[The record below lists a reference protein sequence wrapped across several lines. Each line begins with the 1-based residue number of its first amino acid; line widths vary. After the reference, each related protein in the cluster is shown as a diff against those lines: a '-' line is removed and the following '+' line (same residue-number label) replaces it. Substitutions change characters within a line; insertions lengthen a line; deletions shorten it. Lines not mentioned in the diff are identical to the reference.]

1 MAVGKSCSLLS
12 LPSPHFHFVFL
23 YLFIFLHSLSSFL
36 SPFSLRGLGLL
47 SASQPTSKARNNL
60 LKCIFVSPKRIPV
73 FFSIFTSPPLF
84 SFTRSK
90 SDEEIRFTFI
100 ITIRYH
106 RFKKIVR
113 AIRPFVRSFVRA
125 SREARKRIPLMSS
138 ATFPVKITLT
148 FLHRT

>member
-60 LKCIFVSPKRIPV
+60 LKCIFVSSKRIPV
-73 FFSIFTSPPLF
+73 FFSIFTPLPF
-84 SFTRSK
+84 FTRSK
-90 SDEEIRFTFI
+90 SDEEIGFTFI

-113 AIRPFVRSFVRA
+113 AIRPFVRSFEQR
-125 SREARKRIPLMSS
+125 SS
-138 ATFPVKITLT
+138 KENSPNELGDVPVKITLT

>member
-47 SASQPTSKARNNL
+47 SANQPTSKARNNL
-60 LKCIFVSPKRIPV
+60 LKCIFVSSKRSKR
-73 FFSIFTSPPLF
+73 FACFSRFRLF

-113 AIRPFVRSFVRA
+113 AIRPFVRSFERA
-125 SREARKRIPLMSS
+125 EKLERE
-138 ATFPVKITLT
+138 FP
-148 FLHRT
+148 